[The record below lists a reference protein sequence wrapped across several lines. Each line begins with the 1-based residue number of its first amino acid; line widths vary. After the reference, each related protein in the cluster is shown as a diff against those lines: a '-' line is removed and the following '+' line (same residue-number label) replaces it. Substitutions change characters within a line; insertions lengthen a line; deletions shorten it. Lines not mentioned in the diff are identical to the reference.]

1 MLSKNKLEK
10 PNITSEKITQLFG
23 ENYFK
28 LISSFYEMQSDF
40 FRARYKIHNNLEISI
55 ILISLI
61 RDVHL
66 SIFRQR
72 ENDLEYNISLDN
84 FFENT
89 QKIVLPSKK
98 IISIVKSTGIPKETV
113 RRKIKKLVNQNY
125 IGVNSKNEYFWNFT
139 SRRRD
144 TFYKVMGNDI
154 NFITKFIGNFTES
167 LDLDLSKKLIEN
179 ELKKQ
184 FSFYFYHFLNCQ
196 LNWLKLWQQ
205 KIYDIDLL
213 FIAMQA
219 IIPTLQYTDKKI
231 NLKKIGTE
239 NLYTVIGKT
248 TPNYKNS
255 NSTVNATS
263 ISDISGIPRATCI
276 RKLDKLVSLG
286 LLIREIK
293 TKRYYVNQTASERTK
308 HITQKEYVLTSVEI
322 FSEFL
327 SVIIRALVLA
337 KG

>member
-1 MLSKNKLEK
+1 MLNKNKLEK
-10 PNITSEKITQLFG
+10 PNINTEKITKLFG

-40 FRARYKIHNNLEISI
+40 FRTRYKIHKNLEISI
-55 ILISLI
+55 ILMSLI
-61 RDVHL
+61 KDVHL

-72 ENDLEYNISLDN
+72 EKDLEYNISLNN
-84 FFENT
+84 FYENN
-89 QKIVLPSKK
+89 QKIILPSKK
-98 IISIVKSTGIPKETV
+98 VISIVNSTGIPKETV

-125 IGVNSKNEYFWNFT
+125 IGLNSKNEYFWNFST
-139 SRRRD
+139 KRRD
-144 TFYKVMGNDI
+144 IFYKVMESDI
-154 NFITKFIGNFTES
+154 NSITKFIGNFTEC

-184 FSFYFYHFLNCQ
+184 FSFYFYHFLSCQ

-219 IIPTLQYTDKKI
+219 LIPTLQYTDKKM

-239 NLYTVIGKT
+239 NLYSVIGKT
-248 TPNYKNS
+248 TINYR
-255 NSTVNATS
+255 NSTSTVSATS

-308 HITQKEYVLTSVEI
+308 HITQKEYVLSSVEI

-337 KG
+337 KA